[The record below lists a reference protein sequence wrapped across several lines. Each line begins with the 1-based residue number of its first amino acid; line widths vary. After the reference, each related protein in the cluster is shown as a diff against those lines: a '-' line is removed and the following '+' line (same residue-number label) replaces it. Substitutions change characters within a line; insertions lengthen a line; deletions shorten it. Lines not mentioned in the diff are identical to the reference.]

1 MRYAVVGIGLAFAL
15 GVALGVRLVGMHAG
29 WVFVSIAA
37 GAFAASVSLRRWKGT
52 FQVGMLL
59 AIVALGA
66 LRGSQTTVFPE
77 QLLTRALHLTEI
89 TGTVTSYP
97 SIGTTYVSFDVK
109 PDSLPSS
116 IRVTWFRPGRRTG
129 AVVYGDR
136 LRLVGRVRLPE
147 PFDGFDY
154 PAYLARRGVFATM
167 TVDGP
172 QDAEW
177 LGVAG
182 SPILRLGDRLRQR
195 ILERLAE
202 VLSPDELSLAQSLLF
217 GDRTA
222 LPSEIEDAFSRT
234 GLMHLLAVSGL
245 HLGIVLAGAWV
256 VLRRLGFRPV
266 VAYPL
271 VGVIVVL
278 VLWIVGPRVSLVR
291 ASLLFAFLALGSVLA
306 DLGLILR
313 RSIHSM
319 NGLAAAAIVILA
331 IHPGALFDAGFQLT
345 IAATAGILVA
355 FSPVFAWGAW
365 VDRVAKC
372 HRAPPRWSRAILGL
386 VAVSVAAQ
394 AGAAPVI
401 ATHFGSLH
409 PWSIPSNVLAI
420 PLAAATLWSGLATVV
435 ASGTPALAAF
445 GAVFSG
451 LLRSLA
457 WSVRMMARLP
467 LAELRVPSWTGL
479 WMGGLV
485 GFAFLAAAYLRSSLG
500 STLNLM
506 SMTSGSP
513 SGSLGRESVPPRNR

>member
-1 MRYAVVGIGLAFAL
+1 MV
-15 GVALGVRLVGMHAG
+15 
-29 WVFVSIAA
+29 
-37 GAFAASVSLRRWKGT
+37 
-52 FQVGMLL
+52 L

-66 LRGSQTTVFPE
+66 LRGSQTPDFPE
-77 QLLTRALHLTEI
+77 RLLARAPHLTQI

-97 SIGTTYVSFDVK
+97 SIGAAHVSFTVK
-109 PDSLPSS
+109 PDLLPGS
-116 IRVTWFRPGRRTG
+116 IRVTWFRPGSRTG

-154 PAYLARRGVFATM
+154 PAYLARQGVFATM

-172 QDAEW
+172 EDAEW

-182 SPILRLGDRLRQR
+182 SSILRRGDRLRQR

-202 VLSPDELSLAQSLLF
+202 TLSPAELSLAQSLLF

-222 LPSEIEDAFSRT
+222 LPSEVEDAFSRT

-245 HLGIVLAGAWV
+245 HLGIVLAGAWIV
-256 VLRRLGFRPV
+256 VRRFGLRPV

-278 VLWIVGPRVSLVR
+278 VLWIVGPRVSLIR

-313 RSIHSM
+313 RSIYSI

-355 FSPVFAWGAW
+355 FSSTFAWGAW
-365 VDRVAKC
+365 IDRVAKW
-372 HRAPPRWSRAILGL
+372 RWGPLRWSRAVLGI
-386 VAVSVAAQ
+386 VVVSVAAQ

-401 ATHFGSLH
+401 AAHFGSLH
-409 PWSIPSNVLAI
+409 PWSILSNVFAI
-420 PLAAATLWSGLATVV
+420 PWAAATLWSGLATAV

-457 WSVRMMARLP
+457 WSVRLMARLP
-467 LAELRVPSWTGL
+467 LVELRVPSWTGL

-485 GFAFLAAAYLRSSLG
+485 GFSFMAAAHLRSS
-500 STLNLM
+500 SESALNSM
-506 SMTSGSP
+506 SMTFESPPGSRV
-513 SGSLGRESVPPRNR
+513 RESVPPRNR